1 VIGAPSDL
9 PPQAEVALG
18 WHRTLEAK
26 DLDAFADLWTP
37 DAVHEIPYPGALAP
51 PAFFGREAIVD
62 DYKAM
67 MAHRRDLQ
75 FTIHSV
81 IVGASDNRVV
91 VEFSGRSVIGETGN
105 LYEQDYIAV
114 FTIDGSRISR
124 MRLYNDPLRA
134 AAALA
139 SIR

>member
-1 VIGAPSDL
+1 
-9 PPQAEVALG
+9 
-18 WHRTLEAK
+18 
-26 DLDAFADLWTP
+26 
-37 DAVHEIPYPGALAP
+37 
-51 PAFFGREAIVD
+51 
-62 DYKAM
+62 

-91 VEFSGRSVIGETGN
+91 VEFSGRSVIGETGS

-114 FTIDGSRISR
+114 FTIDGSRIRR

-134 AAALA
+134 AAALG